1 MTQYGVTSGS
11 PTRRLQR
18 PKRQYRSSSECTPCR
33 AGPHY
38 VYEYYKTVVSDAG
51 NPLGTYC
58 RWVRECLA
66 VMGAPPEYFASGW
79 PEHVKLD
86 DIVDRWQHRAWR
98 ASAA

>member
-11 PTRRLQR
+11 PTRRPQR

-51 NPLGTYC
+51 NPLGNY
-58 RWVRECLA
+58 
-66 VMGAPPEYFASGW
+66 
-79 PEHVKLD
+79 
-86 DIVDRWQHRAWR
+86 
-98 ASAA
+98 